1 MRYHPHYDF
10 FGRWQATSSTR
21 VEQPGSDRAGT
32 VSNVL

>member
-1 MRYHPHYDF
+1 MRYRQHYDF
-10 FGRWQATSSTR
+10 LGRWQAISSTR